1 MARHLRAEAMIT
13 KCGYID
19 ASKHVTGD
27 KMFKKENRYVL
38 KETLKEA
45 QFSIVAVHM
54 SGDGQTL
61 VSGSVDKK
69 VRIYRLENG

>member
-1 MARHLRAEAMIT
+1 
-13 KCGYID
+13 
-19 ASKHVTGD
+19 
-27 KMFKKENRYVL
+27 MFKKENRYVL